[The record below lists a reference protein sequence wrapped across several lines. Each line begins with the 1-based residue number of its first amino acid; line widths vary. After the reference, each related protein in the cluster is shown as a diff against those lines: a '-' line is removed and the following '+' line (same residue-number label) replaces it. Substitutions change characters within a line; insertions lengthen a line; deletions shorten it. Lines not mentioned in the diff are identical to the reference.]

1 MFPANSFIYLLL
13 SELYCRSTEAPVGS
27 LVDNGFN
34 TVSTINPFSLTSS
47 FQKDKS
53 GKLDVK
59 EFHNLKH
66 YVSVTKREYSES
78 YEWQNPG
85 FVTEYQMKNALD
97 VRG

>member
-1 MFPANSFIYLLL
+1 MTMVSILYQPSIL
-13 SELYCRSTEAPVGS
+13 SP
-27 LVDNGFN
+27 
-34 TVSTINPFSLTSS
+34 LTSS